1 MHRAEKVVLG
11 VIWEKTGKRKE
22 GARIPKPGTQVE
34 YQGKKYVSLK
44 ELSKD
49 INIPYSPLIHRY
61 YRTGDIED
69 AVAWA
74 TDVMEKK
81 KSYVL
86 WNRQCENLNS
96 IALAF
101 GLNPGSIMARMKEN
115 DSLEEIVSG
124 LLQKE
129 TILFQG
135 KEYKGISALATAYN
149 HDPST
154 IFERLKY
161 GFELERA
168 LLQPIRKLNRPELE
182 ITYRGKVYAS
192 KNELYRELGIAG
204 DCIHEMM
211 VNHGTDFETAV
222 DIYWETK
229 VKAGIPA
236 EKMLSYLPV
245 CIIKGRYYKTV
256 VELANEIGINP
267 STIAIYKYRHG
278 YEGVIDTLQ
287 AMRIETRERYI
298 LNGEVRTYKELL
310 QMGYT
315 SSSYRQ
321 VSKERTPVYP
331 QLQKYDFTEGC
342 VDVMKIYEEV
352 KQEKLNM
359 EQGMQMNM

>member
-1 MHRAEKVVLG
+1 M
-11 VIWEKTGKRKE
+11 
-22 GARIPKPGTQVE
+22 E
-34 YQGKKYVSLK
+34 YKGKKYVSLK

-49 INIPYSPLIHRY
+49 INVPYSPLMHRY

-69 AVAWA
+69 AVLWA
-74 TDVMEKK
+74 ANAEEKK

-86 WNRQCENLNS
+86 WNRQYENVNS

-101 GLNPGSIMARMKEN
+101 GVNAGSIFA
-115 DSLEEIVSG
+115 
-124 LLQKE
+124 
-129 TILFQG
+129 
-135 KEYKGISALATAYN
+135 
-149 HDPST
+149 
-154 IFERLKY
+154 RLKY

-168 LLQPIRKLNRPELE
+168 LLQPIRKPNRPELE

-211 VNHGTDFETAV
+211 TNHDTDFETAV

-229 VKAGIPA
+229 LKAGIPA
-236 EKMLSYLPV
+236 EEMLSYLPV
-245 CIIKGRYYKTV
+245 CIIRGRYYKTV
-256 VELANEIGINP
+256 VELANEIGI
-267 STIAIYKYRHG
+267 STSALATYKHRHG
-278 YEGVIDTLQ
+278 NEGVIDTLQ
-287 AMRIETRERYI
+287 AMQLETKEGYI
-298 LNGEVRTYKELL
+298 LNGEVKTYKELI

-321 VSKERTPVYP
+321 VPKASIPVYP

-359 EQGMQMNM
+359 EQGTHHSFDEMVCIEQK

>member
-1 MHRAEKVVLG
+1 M
-11 VIWEKTGKRKE
+11 
-22 GARIPKPGTQVE
+22 E
-34 YQGKKYVSLK
+34 YKGKKYVSLK

-49 INIPYSPLIHRY
+49 IQVPYSQLMHRY

-69 AVAWA
+69 AVLWA
-74 TDVMEKK
+74 AKSEEKK
-81 KSYVL
+81 KSYIL
-86 WNRQCENLNS
+86 WNRQYENVNS

-101 GLNPGSIMARMKEN
+101 GLNAGSIFARLKEN
-115 DSLEEIVSG
+115 ESLEEIVKV

-129 TILFQG
+129 TITFHG
-135 KEYKGISALATAYN
+135 KEYNGISALATAYN
-149 HDPST
+149 HDPSI
-154 IFERLKY
+154 IFDRLKY

-168 LLQPIRKLNRPELE
+168 LLQPIRKINRPEFE

-192 KNELYRELGIAG
+192 KNELYWELGIAG
-204 DCIHEMM
+204 VCIHEMM
-211 VNHGTDFETAV
+211 TNHGTDFETAV

-236 EKMLSYLPV
+236 EEMLSYLPV
-245 CIIKGRYYKTV
+245 CIIRGRYYKTV
-256 VELANEIGINP
+256 VELANEIGI
-267 STIAIYKYRHG
+267 STSALATYKYRHG
-278 YEGVIDTLQ
+278 CEGVIDTLQ
-287 AMRIETRERYI
+287 AMQLETKEGYI
-298 LNGEVRTYKELL
+298 LNGKVKTYKELI

-321 VSKERTPVYP
+321 VPKASIPVYP

>member
-1 MHRAEKVVLG
+1 MKENSEKKG
-11 VIWEKTGKRKE
+11 GRKISKR
-22 GARIPKPGTQVE
+22 GTQVE
-34 YQGKKYVSLK
+34 YNGKKYVSLR

-49 INIPYSPLIHRY
+49 IGVPYAPLMHRY
-61 YRTGDIED
+61 YRTEDIED

-74 TDVMEKK
+74 TDTMEKK

-86 WNRQCENLNS
+86 WNRQYENLNS

-101 GLNPGSIMARMKEN
+101 GLNPGSIYARIKEN
-115 DSLEEIVSG
+115 DSLEDIVSG

-129 TILFQG
+129 TITFRG

-149 HDPST
+149 HDPSI
-154 IFERLKY
+154 IFDRLKY

-168 LLQPIRKLNRPELE
+168 LTQPIRKLNRPELE
-182 ITYRGKVYAS
+182 VTYQGKVYAS

-211 VNHGTDFETAV
+211 VNHDTDFETAV

-236 EKMLSYLPV
+236 EEMLSYLPV
-245 CIIKGRYYKTV
+245 CIIKGRCYKTV
-256 VELANEIGINP
+256 VELANEIGI
-267 STIAIYKYRHG
+267 STSAMVTYKHRHG
-278 YEGVIDTLQ
+278 HEGVIDTLQ
-287 AMRIETRERYI
+287 AMQLETKERYI
-298 LNGEVRTYKELL
+298 LNGEVKTYKELMK
-310 QMGYT
+310 MGYT
-315 SSSYRQ
+315 SSSYKQ
-321 VSKERTPVYP
+321 VPKERIPVYP
-331 QLQKYDFTEGC
+331 QLQKYDFTKGC

>member
-1 MHRAEKVVLG
+1 M
-11 VIWEKTGKRKE
+11 
-22 GARIPKPGTQVE
+22 E
-34 YQGKKYVSLK
+34 YKGKKYVSLK

-49 INIPYSPLIHRY
+49 INVPYSPLMHRY

-69 AVAWA
+69 AVLWA
-74 TDVMEKK
+74 ANAEEKK

-86 WNRQCENLNS
+86 WNRQYENVNS

-101 GLNPGSIMARMKEN
+101 GLNAGSIFARLKGNE
-115 DSLEEIVSG
+115 SLEEIVKG

-129 TILFQG
+129 TI
-135 KEYKGISALATAYN
+135 
-149 HDPST
+149 
-154 IFERLKY
+154 
-161 GFELERA
+161 
-168 LLQPIRKLNRPELE
+168 
-182 ITYRGKVYAS
+182 TYRRKVYAS

-211 VNHGTDFETAV
+211 TNHDTDFETAV

-229 VKAGIPA
+229 LKAGIPA
-236 EKMLSYLPV
+236 EEMLSYLPV
-245 CIIKGRYYKTV
+245 CIIRGRYYKTV
-256 VELANEIGINP
+256 VELANEIGI
-267 STIAIYKYRHG
+267 STSALATYKHRHG
-278 YEGVIDTLQ
+278 NEGVIDTLQ
-287 AMRIETRERYI
+287 AMQLETKERYI
-298 LNGEVRTYKELL
+298 LNGEVKTYKELI

-321 VSKERTPVYP
+321 VPKASIPVYP